1 MRPAVASPT
10 LADRLTVT
18 HSRPAGFDW
27 MRLLLAA
34 AVVGWHTI
42 GTSYG
47 DVAQHGF
54 WSSPLW
60 RPPLAAILGM
70 FFALS
75 GFLVAGSLERCRTM
89 VSFVGLRVMR
99 ILPALAVEV
108 LLCALILGPLL
119 THYSLHEYFVDRR
132 FWHYLANMLGI
143 VHFVLPGVFLDNPWP
158 STVNAQLWTVPYE
171 LRCYEV
177 LLVLSIVGFYRR
189 KAHLVGA
196 LIVSGVVFFL
206 FVDFAERRALPGGEF
221 VFCFLLGVGLH
232 RFRDSIA
239 WSAPLAALSAVL
251 AAALLLLPRGDSLA
265 PIPLA
270 YLTVY
275 LGLLDPPRVKWL
287 FAGDYSYGLFLYG
300 FPIEQAVASAGP
312 WAQHWYISV
321 ALAYPLTAAVAVGSW
336 WWVEKPVLSQKAT
349 LRRLEDLYLVIARF
363 AARRHLT

>member
-1 MRPAVASPT
+1 MRPAVAWLT
-10 LADRLTVT
+10 LADGLPVRP
-18 HSRPAGFDW
+18 SRRAGFDG

-54 WSSPLW
+54 WCSASW

-70 FFALS
+70 FVALS

-143 VHFVLPGVFLDNPWP
+143 VHFVLPGVFLGTPWP
-158 STVNAQLWTVPYE
+158 GTVNAQLWTVPYE
-171 LRCYEV
+171 LRCYEL

-189 KAHLVGA
+189 KAHLVSP

-287 FAGDYSYGLFLYG
+287 FAGDYSYGLVLYG
-300 FPIEQAVASAGP
+300 FPIEQAVASARP
-312 WAQHWYISV
+312 LAQHRDISV
-321 ALAYPLTAAVAVGSW
+321 APAYPLAAAGAAGSVW
-336 WWVEKPVLSQKAT
+336 WG
-349 LRRLEDLYLVIARF
+349 
-363 AARRHLT
+363 

>member
-1 MRPAVASPT
+1 MLTAVAPPT

-27 MRLLLAA
+27 MRLLLATA
-34 AVVGWHTI
+34 IVGWHTI

-119 THYSLHEYFVDRR
+119 THCSLHEYFADRR
-132 FWHYLANMLGI
+132 FWNYLANMLGI

-158 STVNAQLWTVPYE
+158 GTVNAQLWSCVAMRPYSFS
-171 LRCYEV
+171 
-177 LLVLSIVGFYRR
+177 LSPVST
-189 KAHLVGA
+189 GA
-196 LIVSGVVFFL
+196 RPISSERSSSRAYCFSSSWTLASG
-206 FVDFAERRALPGGEF
+206 E
-221 VFCFLLGVGLH
+221 
-232 RFRDSIA
+232 S
-239 WSAPLAALSAVL
+239 
-251 AAALLLLPRGDSLA
+251 
-265 PIPLA
+265 
-270 YLTVY
+270 
-275 LGLLDPPRVKWL
+275 
-287 FAGDYSYGLFLYG
+287 
-300 FPIEQAVASAGP
+300 
-312 WAQHWYISV
+312 
-321 ALAYPLTAAVAVGSW
+321 
-336 WWVEKPVLSQKAT
+336 
-349 LRRLEDLYLVIARF
+349 
-363 AARRHLT
+363 